1 MATVFRA
8 LDVKHGRTVAVK
20 VLHPELS
27 EALGPERFLR
37 EVRITAK
44 LSHPHILPLLD
55 SGASDGL
62 LYYVM
67 PFVEGESLR
76 DRLVRE
82 GQLPV
87 GDALRI
93 AREVADALGN
103 AHSLGIVHRDV
114 KPENILLQGGHA
126 LVADFGIARAFDGA
140 DHQLTNTGIAIGT
153 PLYMSPEQAHGEVTV
168 DGRSDIYSLAS
179 VLFEMLTG
187 EPPFVGPNAMA
198 ITTKKL
204 TETPPPLRTRRNT
217 VSASTEVAIA
227 RALAR
232 APADRFRTAQEFA
245 EALDASVTTGER
257 AVVPVPSWRRPAIA
271 AAAVLALVAAAWA
284 AGRGGSAGAP
294 GAGELSSVAVLPF
307 ENLSPDTA
315 QAYFAIGLNDEIIT
329 SLSMVEGIRVSSR
342 TSSSLVASQGLE
354 LKVIGERLGVE
365 SVVEG
370 SVRAYGDRIR
380 VAARLVKVADGYP
393 IWSQTFERAS
403 DDALK
408 IQSEIAGAIVEALKG
423 RMVVGHLQAV
433 SSGTTDPVAYDL
445 YLQAQALRLRQTD
458 ASIAR
463 AVELLRE
470 SIRRA
475 PDFARAHATLGTA
488 LAVQGWYEQRPPR
501 EVFPL
506 AAQAAEEAMRLD
518 PNLGSAQAT
527 RAYASLYFD
536 WDLPRAEREFL
547 RAIEIEP
554 NSGIAHQWYGNLLAV
569 QRRFADAEREF
580 ERAREIE
587 PIVPIRSATIIWV
600 RFQARDFRGAV
611 EAFDRAIVLDTTY
624 ALTYLWASWALE
636 ASGRVD
642 EAVTASEQA
651 VRLSDRGTGFVASLA
666 RTKAVQ
672 GDGADARRLLAE
684 VLRGRVVPAYEVAKI
699 YLALGEKAEALRW
712 LERAYEMR
720 SPSMMFLRID
730 AQLDPLRGDPAFE
743 ALLRK
748 VGI

>member
-257 AVVPVPSWRRPAIA
+257 AVVPAPSWRRPAIA

-547 RAIEIEP
+547 RAIELSRTAGSRTSGTGTCSLCSGASPTP
-554 NSGIAHQWYGNLLAV
+554 NGSSSAPARSN
-569 QRRFADAEREF
+569 RSCRFA
-580 ERAREIE
+580 AR
-587 PIVPIRSATIIWV
+587 RSSGCASRPAT
-600 RFQARDFRGAV
+600 
-611 EAFDRAIVLDTTY
+611 
-624 ALTYLWASWALE
+624 S
-636 ASGRVD
+636 
-642 EAVTASEQA
+642 A
-651 VRLSDRGTGFVASLA
+651 VRSKRSTARSCSTRPTRSPTCGRAGRWRRAGGWMKPSPPRNRRCGSRTAAPASSRASHGPRPCRGTAPTRGVCSPKCSADASCPRTKWRKSISHSARRPRRCAGSNA
-666 RTKAVQ
+666 RTRC
-672 GDGADARRLLAE
+672 GRR
-684 VLRGRVVPAYEVAKI
+684 R
-699 YLALGEKAEALRW
+699 
-712 LERAYEMR
+712 
-720 SPSMMFLRID
+720 
-730 AQLDPLRGDPAFE
+730 
-743 ALLRK
+743 
-748 VGI
+748 